1 MTRYEEFHSLL
12 RKLQC
17 TNRFAQ
23 CTALKDITTALQE
36 GNKSDL
42 AELLELLISTHD
54 TEIQIKLFSVLAAYI
69 INNGANYELIV
80 KYNPLYDTIQT
91 MLVRGLPMKTAVVL
105 NFVMA
110 LVTGDETDARSL
122 ATHARNMMRISGC
135 LNTMAVMFSG
145 SMMYQDTWIAL
156 CQSLAE
162 VCRNS
167 EINQNYSSH
176 LVPLCV
182 QRCRQGNI
190 DVCAV
195 LQSLLQNHERNIQL
209 FIDSNGDNIFTRQL
223 LQYSMGMQLLNTIVE
238 KSAAAVSLLRTT
250 DVVLHL
256 RNFLRLYGP
265 YSQLGQWA
273 TIILYHL
280 DKGETSMLEASN
292 RPQLQN
298 VTTEQLNKN
307 LLQKESLN
315 QQLEEVQGVADKPFD
330 QRSKVNHI
338 NINTTHRI
346 DDKNHTATQDD
357 TASLFSN
364 VIKEVLYWKSQEN
377 NKLNKQNVI
386 DNIFS
391 KNFACD
397 RAVGNAQ
404 RAPVVQN
411 TQNIYRSTT
420 KPKQNIRPN
429 MPEKDL
435 TFSFLMNETKQEP
448 RKQYRNLNT
457 ENLIES
463 FLTSTPHF
471 SKQYRN
477 PNSDKLIE
485 SFMTPSNTY
494 SRNNVSSYDK
504 GVKTNIL
511 GNTQFY
517 DDKSDLRNFRPPF
530 ISTPK
535 RNKTF
540 RKNVFKATHK
550 SRASITYSRKS
561 ITRAIRPQ
569 RTDNSQLEKTQS
581 VNREVKQ
588 CSMSARL
595 FSAINDSCT
604 TIVKSMKSIF
614 RSKQDKDKANNDVT
628 MGANENETENASCS
642 YSFTNYMRKR
652 DALLEGE
659 FSHHDSSSSGNYKV
673 DSCKTCRDTIVLQQ
687 KMKRDDHLKQTVRKL
702 KMGINLY
709 GCDFKKI
716 SHAMWPHDRYM
727 TPEMLYN
734 LYRKLIV
741 KGGHENHS
749 FRFREKANYD
759 LRKR

>member
-1 MTRYEEFHSLL
+1 MTRYEEFNSLL

-17 TNRFAQ
+17 TNSFAQ
-23 CTALKDITTALQE
+23 CTALKDITKALQE

-42 AELLELLISTHD
+42 LELLELLISTHE

-69 INNGANYELIV
+69 INSGANYELIV
-80 KYNPLYDTIQT
+80 KFNPLYDTIQNV
-91 MLVRGLPMKTAVVL
+91 LVRGLPMKTAVVL
-105 NFVMA
+105 NFVTA
-110 LVTGDETDARSL
+110 LLSGDDSDARSL
-122 ATHARNMMRISGC
+122 ATHARNMIRISGC

-162 VCRNS
+162 VCRGS

-182 QRCRQGNI
+182 QRCRLGNI

-195 LQSLLQNHERNIQL
+195 LQSLLQNHERNIQIL
-209 FIDSNGDNIFTRQL
+209 IDSDGLNIFTRQL
-223 LQYSMGMQLLNTIVE
+223 LQYNMGMQLLNTIVE
-238 KSAAAVSLLRTT
+238 KSATAVSLLRTA

-256 RNFLRLYGP
+256 RDFLRLYGP

-280 DKGETSMLEASN
+280 DQGDTSVLESTN
-292 RPQLQN
+292 RPQLQS
-298 VTTEQLNKN
+298 VSTERLNQGP
-307 LLQKESLN
+307 LHQEILN
-315 QQLEEVQGVADKPFD
+315 QQLDDVQGVVADKPCD
-330 QRSKVNHI
+330 QRSKVNQMNI
-338 NINTTHRI
+338 NITHLI
-346 DDKNHTATQDD
+346 DDKNHMTKQDD

-377 NKLNKQNVI
+377 KKSNRQNVF
-386 DNIFS
+386 DNNYS
-391 KNFACD
+391 KNFN
-397 RAVGNAQ
+397 AVIGNT
-404 RAPVVQN
+404 PSLVVRN
-411 TQNIYRSTT
+411 TQNRCTA
-420 KPKQNIRPN
+420 KPKKNIRPKTY
-429 MPEKDL
+429 EKDL

-448 RKQYRNLNT
+448 TKIYRNRNK
-457 ENLIES
+457 NKLIES
-463 FLTSTPHF
+463 FLTPKSHP
-471 SKQYRN
+471 SKQYRI
-477 PNSDKLIE
+477 PNSDKLVE
-485 SFMTPSNTY
+485 SFMTPSNSC
-494 SRNNVSSYDK
+494 SRNHISSYDK
-504 GVKTNIL
+504 EVQTNNSIL
-511 GNTQFY
+511 GNTEFY
-517 DDKSDLRNFRPPF
+517 DDRSDLRNFRPPF

-540 RKNVFKATHK
+540 RKNVSKTTNK
-550 SRASITYSRKS
+550 SRAYTTYSRKT
-561 ITRAIRPQ
+561 ITKCNRPRQ
-569 RTDNSQLEKTQS
+569 STDNSQLEKS
-581 VNREVKQ
+581 LSANREVKQ
-588 CSMSARL
+588 RSMSARL

-614 RSKQDKDKANNDVT
+614 RSKKDKDDVNNNKT
-628 MGANENETENASCS
+628 MTGIENETENASCS
-642 YSFTNYMRKR
+642 YSFTNYMRRR

-749 FRFREKANYD
+749 FRFRDKANFD